1 VTLSKEEVEFGALM
15 KISAKHV
22 DYSGYLTA
30 RCITDRL
37 TFLWLIIMNTSMAI
51 ISFCAFDTQHR
62 VLYISTYRFGKA
74 IHFTPFVLLETVI
87 VRVKFDLSKR
97 LVGERGAHHEA
108 RMP

>member
-1 VTLSKEEVEFGALM
+1 
-15 KISAKHV
+15 
-22 DYSGYLTA
+22 
-30 RCITDRL
+30 
-37 TFLWLIIMNTSMAI
+37 MAI